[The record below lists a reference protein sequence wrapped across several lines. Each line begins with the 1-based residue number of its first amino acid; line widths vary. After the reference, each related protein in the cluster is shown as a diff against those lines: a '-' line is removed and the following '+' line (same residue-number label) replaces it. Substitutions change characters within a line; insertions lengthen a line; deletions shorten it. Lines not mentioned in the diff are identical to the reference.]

1 MALDEAAKKSTKEI
15 QKAVVR
21 ERMEVTLTMMTK
33 MREEIGHVVVS
44 LNDEFE
50 QSIRAQRDSMVADFN
65 AIMRYWDSEIE
76 NN

>member
-33 MREEIGHVVVS
+33 MREEIGHEVVS

-65 AIMRYWDSEIE
+65 AIMRY
-76 NN
+76 